1 MADLS
6 KQLRAMKR
14 ILILL
19 LALMPVIVSA
29 QTKEEKKARRD
40 SLKAMR
46 IEQQRIADSTYH
58 ATIAQDKERR
68 ERERALK
75 GCTVIISET
84 IFDTPQEAFDLLVHN
99 MMRFGL
105 IPADINEKYYI
116 VKTQPKMVGS
126 ATYDLTF
133 VAYSDK
139 GKVMLRASG
148 NAYKGFS
155 VGSGMFRSDTNMVVP
170 IEYGGVEGSLFHEA
184 WNEMEKYIKG
194 VPNVGYEYF
203 KE

>member
-6 KQLRAMKR
+6 KPECVMKR

-40 SLKAMR
+40 SLKAVR
-46 IEQQRIADSTYH
+46 VEQQRIADSIYH
-58 ATIAQDKERR
+58 ATIAQDKARR
-68 ERERALK
+68 EREKALK
-75 GCTVIISET
+75 GCTVILSET
-84 IFDTPQEAFDLLVHN
+84 IFETPQEAFDILIRN

-105 IPADINEKYYI
+105 VPTDINEKYFV
-116 VKTQPKMVGS
+116 VKTPPKMVGS

-139 GKVMLRASG
+139 GKVFLRASG
-148 NAYKGFS
+148 NAYKDFS
-155 VGSGMFRSDTNMVVP
+155 VGSGMFISSTNMVVP
-170 IEYGGVEGSLFHEA
+170 IEYGGVEGSLFYVA
-184 WNEMEKYIKG
+184 WQEMEKYIKG
-194 VPNVGYEYF
+194 VPNVGYEYMR
-203 KE
+203 E